1 MINGEETQAQ
11 FKERILSVVKTII
24 ENGLTMRDG
33 ELKFGLKDDMPVA
46 LDALA
51 SVQNEDDLVRMRDAS
66 GTLLVQVGGFINH
79 YSQSQMKPEKMESL
93 IAELKGENPSDFA
106 TAFREKF
113 LNTLGAWIKTMHEN
127 GLDQNIKPR
136 RWDSCNGFGSEP
148 VACHDPYRDVFPQK
162 RRDREARQGG
172 LHLGLGNK

>member
-33 ELKFGLKDDMPVA
+33 
-46 LDALA
+46 
-51 SVQNEDDLVRMRDAS
+51 
-66 GTLLVQVGGFINH
+66 
-79 YSQSQMKPEKMESL
+79 
-93 IAELKGENPSDFA
+93 DFA